1 MSVFRVSVL
10 ITLAGKRARMS
21 NGFIFVALGCY
32 LIVGAWAIFL
42 AIRLDKA
49 RMEIKKLK
57 QDLLDTIPF

>member
-1 MSVFRVSVL
+1 
-10 ITLAGKRARMS
+10 MS